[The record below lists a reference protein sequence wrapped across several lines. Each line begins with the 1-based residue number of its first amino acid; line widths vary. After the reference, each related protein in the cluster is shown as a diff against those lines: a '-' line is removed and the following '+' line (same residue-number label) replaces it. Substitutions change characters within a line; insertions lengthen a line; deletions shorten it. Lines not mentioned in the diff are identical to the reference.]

1 MATLKDIAKETGSS
15 VSTISRVLNRDETIN
30 VSDGVRSRI
39 FEAAK
44 ELGYVQ
50 RKRKKKSESEK
61 KKVRLAAV
69 LYSNEDS
76 MEDTLYYIS
85 MRKSMELECRK
96 RGVEVKTFFN
106 DEDLSSFK
114 GVDGIILLGKFR
126 KKSISKFYTITENI
140 VIVDMEKEGFD
151 CVVSDFKEATIRC
164 IDYLRSLNHE
174 HIGFIG
180 GEAGVNNELGADLRL
195 TTYCEV
201 LNKGM
206 DADDIYIGRFTS
218 KEGYRLMKEA
228 LTRESIPTAFICAS
242 DSMAIGA
249 MKAISES
256 EYRIPEDISIISFD
270 DVPTAEFVTPA
281 LTTTRIYSGFMG
293 ISAVDIAIEKLRGD
307 REIRKKVVIPTE
319 LIVRDSCAKRK

>member
-50 RKRKKKSESEK
+50 RKRKKKGETENK
-61 KKVRLAAV
+61 KIRLAAV
-69 LYSNEDS
+69 LYSNEES

-96 RGVEVKTFFN
+96 RGLEVTTFFN

-140 VIVDMEKEGFD
+140 VIVDMEREGFD

-180 GEAGVNNELGADLRL
+180 GEAGVNNELGADPRL
-195 TTYCEV
+195 VTYCEV
-201 LNKGM
+201 LNKDM

-256 EYRIPEDISIISFD
+256 EYRVPEDISIISFD
-270 DVPTAEFVTPA
+270 DVPTSEFVTPA

-293 ISAVDIAIEKLRGD
+293 ISAVDIALEKLRGD

-319 LIVRDSCAKRK
+319 LIVRDSCAERR

>member
-50 RKRKKKSESEK
+50 RKRKKKGETENK
-61 KKVRLAAV
+61 KIRLAAV
-69 LYSNEDS
+69 LYSNEES

-96 RGVEVKTFFN
+96 RGLEVTTFFN

-140 VIVDMEKEGFD
+140 VIVDMEREGFD

-180 GEAGVNNELGADLRL
+180 GEAGVNNELGADPRL
-195 TTYCEV
+195 VTYCEV

-218 KEGYRLMKEA
+218 KEGHRLMKEA

-256 EYRIPEDISIISFD
+256 EYRVPEDISIISFD
-270 DVPTAEFVTPA
+270 DVPTSEFVTPA

-293 ISAVDIAIEKLRGD
+293 ISAVDIALEKLRGD

-319 LIVRDSCAKRK
+319 LIVRDSCAERK

>member
-30 VSDGVRSRI
+30 VSNEVRSRI

-50 RKRKKKSESEK
+50 RKRKKKSEAEK
-61 KKVRLAAV
+61 KKIRLAAV
-69 LYSNEDS
+69 LYNNEDS

-85 MRKSMELECRK
+85 MRKSVELECRK
-96 RGVEVKTFFN
+96 RGVEVTTFFN

-114 GVDGIILLGKFR
+114 GVDGIILLGKFL

-140 VIVDMEKEGFD
+140 VIADMEREGFD

-164 IDYLRSLNHE
+164 IDYLKSLDHE

-180 GEAGVNNELGADLRL
+180 GEAGVNNELGADPRL
-195 TTYCEV
+195 ATYCEV
-201 LNKGM
+201 LKK
-206 DADDIYIGRFTS
+206 DVDDDDIYIGRFTS

-228 LTRESIPTAFICAS
+228 LTKESIPTAFICAS

-256 EYRIPEDISIISFD
+256 EYRVPEDISIISFD

-281 LTTTRIYSGFMG
+281 LTTTRVHSGFMG

-319 LIVRDSCAKRK
+319 LIVRDSCAKRR

>member
-30 VSDGVRSRI
+30 VSNGVRSRI

-50 RKRKKKSESEK
+50 RRRKKKSEAEK
-61 KKVRLAAV
+61 KKIRLAAV
-69 LYSNEDS
+69 LYNNEDS

-85 MRKSMELECRK
+85 MRKSIELECRK
-96 RGVEVKTFFN
+96 RGVEVTTFFN
-106 DEDLSSFK
+106 DEDLNSFK
-114 GVDGIILLGKFR
+114 GVDGIILLGKFL

-140 VIVDMEKEGFD
+140 VIVDMEREGVD

-201 LNKGM
+201 LKKEVD
-206 DADDIYIGRFTS
+206 DADIYIGRFTS

-228 LTRESIPTAFICAS
+228 LTKESIPTAFICAS

-256 EYRIPEDISIISFD
+256 EYKIPEDISIISFD

-281 LTTTRIYSGFMG
+281 LTTTRVYSGFMG
-293 ISAVDIAIEKLRGD
+293 ISAVDIALEKLRGD

-319 LIVRDSCAKRK
+319 LIVRDSCAQKK